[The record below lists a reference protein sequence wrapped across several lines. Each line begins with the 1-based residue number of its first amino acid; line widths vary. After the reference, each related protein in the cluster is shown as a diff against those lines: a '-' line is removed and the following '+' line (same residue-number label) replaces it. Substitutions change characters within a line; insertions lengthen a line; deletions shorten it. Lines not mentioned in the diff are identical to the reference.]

1 MITLS
6 NTQHWLIEQTIKQP
20 NNQAI
25 IASGKTLTYQELL
38 SECLTAANYLFSLGI
53 IEGDRV
59 GILFKH
65 SYEFFVI
72 VNALWF
78 IGSVPVPLNTRNT
91 NEEIQN
97 QLHQADIKFLII
109 DETLQSHFASLIFQ
123 NKTYLN
129 EITNYEVR
137 STKFNPQHST
147 FYILNSA
154 LILFTSGSAGK
165 PKAVVHTFNS
175 LLESVKATD
184 SFADL
189 TPNDIWLASL
199 PLYHV
204 GGLMILVRSLVA
216 CSSVIFPGSLK
227 FDKIKQ
233 SIKQSNPTH
242 VSLVST
248 TLQKFLAEKVYPGK
262 NLKYIFLGG
271 GPSEG
276 KLTLDAIEHGLP
288 IVKVYGSTETCSMVT
303 AFQPSET
310 KLKPDSVGKALGT
323 NKIKI
328 KSMSKNDSDDFC
340 GSGEVGEIVVSAQA
354 LFKKYY
360 NDQLTTDK
368 VLKNGWYYTGDYG
381 WLDDE
386 GYLYIESRREDLII
400 TGGENVSTNE
410 VETAIKSHH
419 LIDDAFVFA
428 LQDETWGQIICAA
441 VASKKLSEEEIR
453 NFLREKIA
461 GYKIPK
467 RFFFIESIPKNEM
480 GKVNRVEF
488 LKQFNGHF

>member
-6 NTQHWLIEQTIKQP
+6 NTQHWLIEQTIKQS

-38 SECLTAANYLFSLGI
+38 SECLTTANYLFSLGI
-53 IEGDRV
+53 KEGDCV

-78 IGSVPVPLNTRNT
+78 IGSIPVPLNTRNT

-109 DETLQSHFASLIFQ
+109 DETLQSQFASLIFQ

-129 EITNYEVR
+129 EVTKYELR

-147 FYILNSA
+147 FHILNSA

-199 PLYHV
+199 PLYHI

-216 CSSVIFPGSLK
+216 GSLVIFPVSLK
-227 FDKIKQ
+227 FEE
-233 SIKQSNPTH
+233 IKQSNPTH

-248 TLQKFLAEKVYPGK
+248 TLQKFLTEKVYPNK

-303 AFQPSET
+303 ALLPKEIKS
-310 KLKPDSVGKALGT
+310 KPDSVGKALGT

-328 KSMSKNDSDDFC
+328 MNKSKNDSDNFC

-368 VLKNGWYYTGDYG
+368 VLKNGWYHTGDYG

-441 VASKKLSEEEIR
+441 VASKKLSEEELR

-467 RFFFIESIPKNEM
+467 RFFFIENIPKNEM
-480 GKVNRVEF
+480 GKVIRSEL
-488 LKQFNGHF
+488 LKQFNLS